1 MRRSTGVVIAAL
13 ALVLLGADG
22 HPTFEI
28 GGGWSMLGVPSTTV
42 DGRENIGLYAQ
53 QNGDPAV
60 APTILVFRD
69 GLGAQTLDAYV
80 AEYVRQATGM
90 DPNLLSERIP
100 RCTLPTWKVTFRL
113 STQDA
118 PLTVERFMV
127 GYGTDAYVVTYTRPV
142 ATRSDNDAEGAM
154 RGFCRYK

>member
-1 MRRSTGVVIAAL
+1 MKRSAGVAIAAL
-13 ALVLLGADG
+13 AIVLLGADG

-42 DGRENIGLYAQ
+42 EGRENIALYAQ
-53 QNGDPAV
+53 QNGDPTV

-69 GLGAQTLDAYV
+69 GLGTQDLEAYV
-80 AEYVRQATGM
+80 TDYVHQATGM
-90 DPNLLSERIP
+90 DPDLRAERVE
-100 RCTLPTWKVTFRL
+100 RCTLPAWKVTFTL

-118 PLTVERFMV
+118 PLIVERFMV
-127 GYGTDAYVVTYTRPV
+127 GYGTDAYVATYTRPV

-154 RGFCRYK
+154 RGFCRYR